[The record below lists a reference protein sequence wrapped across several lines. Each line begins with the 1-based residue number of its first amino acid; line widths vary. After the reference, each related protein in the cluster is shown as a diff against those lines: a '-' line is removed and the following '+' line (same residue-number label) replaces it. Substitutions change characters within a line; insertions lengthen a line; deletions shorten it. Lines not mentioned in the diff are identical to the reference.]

1 MINKVIGSVREALA
15 DIPDGAVVAIG
26 GFGWGGWPYNLVLE
40 LAKRKVRNLVGVGN
54 SPRQFLPLL
63 NVDGH
68 CMLRKII
75 SSYPIMKHGSRSD
88 PLAEYIQKGEL
99 EVEGT
104 TMGTLVER
112 LRAGGA
118 GIPAFYTPVGAG
130 TEVEA
135 GKEKRIFDSR
145 ECIMEYAIKLDYA
158 LIKAHKGD
166 RLGNLVYRHTSR
178 NYNPVMAMAAKITIA
193 QVDNIV
199 DVSELDPESIVT
211 PGVFVHRV
219 VAKEV
224 ETPVEWIEQ
233 DKQKIQE
240 AERR

>member
-1 MINKVIGSVREALA
+1 M
-15 DIPDGAVVAIG
+15 
-26 GFGWGGWPYNLVLE
+26 
-40 LAKRKVRNLVGVGN
+40 
-54 SPRQFLPLL
+54 
-63 NVDGH
+63 
-68 CMLRKII
+68 
-75 SSYPIMKHGSRSD
+75 
-88 PLAEYIQKGEL
+88 
-99 EVEGT
+99 EV
-104 TMGTLVER
+104 
-112 LRAGGA
+112 
-118 GIPAFYTPVGAG
+118 
-130 TEVEA
+130 
-135 GKEKRIFDSR
+135 GKEKRVFDGR
-145 ECIMEYAIKLDYA
+145 ECIMEHAIKVDYA